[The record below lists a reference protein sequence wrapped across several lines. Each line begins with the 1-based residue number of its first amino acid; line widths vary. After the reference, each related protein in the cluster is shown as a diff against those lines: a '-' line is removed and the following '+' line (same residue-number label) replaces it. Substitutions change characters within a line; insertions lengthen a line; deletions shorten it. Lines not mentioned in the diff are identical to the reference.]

1 MKPKISEADFD
12 VLMAQTGLTLSA
24 TQQKDIY
31 DVYGL
36 VETMRER
43 VHAPLP
49 REAEPSLI
57 FHAREGR

>member
-1 MKPKISEADFD
+1 VKPKISEADFA
-12 VLMAQTGLTLSA
+12 VLVAQTGLTLTA
-24 TQQKDIY
+24 TQRQDIY

-36 VETMRER
+36 VEAMRER

-57 FHAREGR
+57 FQPQGAA